1 MKVEGMA
8 ASKAASTIAINGL
21 STIYGTVDMT
31 PETII
36 AKTYP
41 SYTQKLYKTGIV
53 IMYPED
59 VTEDQMLTSRVPNM
73 LGMNAIECI
82 EACRKVNLNC
92 KIKGDIMG
100 ICVSQNQN
108 AGSTVLSGEVITVTL
123 DADGANVLGINRKIP
138 TVAPK
143 KKNGDS
149 GVG

>member
-1 MKVEGMA
+1 
-8 ASKAASTIAINGL
+8 
-21 STIYGTVDMT
+21 MT

>member
-1 MKVEGMA
+1 MKVDGMT
-8 ASKAASTIAINGL
+8 ASKAASTIAYNGL
-21 STIYGTVDMT
+21 STLYGTVDMT
-31 PETII
+31 PETVI

-73 LGMNAIECI
+73 IGMNAVECI

-92 KIKGDIMG
+92 KIKGDVTG
-100 ICVSQNQN
+100 ICISQNQN
-108 AGSTVLSGEVITVTL
+108 AGSTVLSGEVITVTM
-123 DADGANVLGINRKIP
+123 DNNGASLIGINRKTP
-138 TVAPK
+138 TLAPK
-143 KKNGDS
+143 KKSGDS